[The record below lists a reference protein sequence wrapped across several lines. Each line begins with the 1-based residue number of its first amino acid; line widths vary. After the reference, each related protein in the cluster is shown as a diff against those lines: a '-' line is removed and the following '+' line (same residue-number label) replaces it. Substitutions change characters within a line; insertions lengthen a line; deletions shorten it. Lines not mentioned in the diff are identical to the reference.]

1 MYLRVDHMPYYLYG
15 GSEENYAK
23 DVEAIM
29 KFISDNIR
37 YPKDAWKIEK
47 QGKVICRFVV
57 EKDGRLSDIHI
68 LEGDS
73 LYPSLDKEAIRVISS
88 FPKWHPGTMGKK
100 AVRTGFSFPSFSV
113 CGERKYRSDILYP
126 RTVKVA
132 IFMTNPNG
140 LIVYYR
146 FFNNETYYLGIVV
159 SSGFSCN
166 RKGFLP

>member
-1 MYLRVDHMPYYLYG
+1 LFAQKGDTEGDDKVYLRVDHMPYYLYG

-100 AVRTGFSFPSFSV
+100 AVRTGFSLPVIFRMR
-113 CGERKYRSDILYP
+113 GA
-126 RTVKVA
+126 KVQ
-132 IFMTNPNG
+132 
-140 LIVYYR
+140 
-146 FFNNETYYLGIVV
+146 E
-159 SSGFSCN
+159 
-166 RKGFLP
+166 

>member
-1 MYLRVDHMPYYLYG
+1 MDHMPYYLYG

-88 FPKWHPGTMGKK
+88 FPKWHP
-100 AVRTGFSFPSFSV
+100 
-113 CGERKYRSDILYP
+113 
-126 RTVKVA
+126 
-132 IFMTNPNG
+132 N
-140 LIVYYR
+140 
-146 FFNNETYYLGIVV
+146 
-159 SSGFSCN
+159 
-166 RKGFLP
+166 

>member
-1 MYLRVDHMPYYLYG
+1 
-15 GSEENYAK
+15 
-23 DVEAIM
+23 M
-29 KFISDNIR
+29 KFISDNIPMTQKMR
-37 YPKDAWKIEK
+37 GRSRN

-57 EKDGRLSDIHI
+57 EKDGRFTITIFWKETASTLLWTRKRFVSLVLSRNGIQE
-68 LEGDS
+68 LW
-73 LYPSLDKEAIRVISS
+73 V
-88 FPKWHPGTMGKK
+88 KK
-100 AVRTGFSFPSFSV
+100 QYEPVSPFPSFSV

>member
-1 MYLRVDHMPYYLYG
+1 METKKARKSCWRISFGLFIFSFVTLLNLFAQKGDTEGDDKVYLRVDHMPYYLYG

-68 LEGDS
+68 QERDS

-88 FPKWHPGTMGKK
+88 FPKWHPGTIDKK
-100 AVRTGFSFPSFSV
+100 AVRTGFSLPVIFRMR
-113 CGERKYRSDILYP
+113 GA
-126 RTVKVA
+126 KVQ
-132 IFMTNPNG
+132 
-140 LIVYYR
+140 
-146 FFNNETYYLGIVV
+146 E
-159 SSGFSCN
+159 
-166 RKGFLP
+166 

>member
-1 MYLRVDHMPYYLYG
+1 
-15 GSEENYAK
+15 
-23 DVEAIM
+23 M

-100 AVRTGFSFPSFSV
+100 AVRTGFSLPVIFRMR
-113 CGERKYRSDILYP
+113 GA
-126 RTVKVA
+126 KVQ
-132 IFMTNPNG
+132 
-140 LIVYYR
+140 
-146 FFNNETYYLGIVV
+146 E
-159 SSGFSCN
+159 
-166 RKGFLP
+166 